1 MISVDQPAH
10 ELHLRVVCRVLFVAD
25 LRIQIF
31 KGCFDLRI
39 FVVADLAL
47 LPFPLWDLRWSELD
61 LVDLT
66 HPIRET
72 T

>member
-10 ELHLRVVCRVLFVAD
+10 ELHLRIVRCVHLAAD
-25 LRIQIF
+25 LRVQIF
-31 KGCFDLRI
+31 EGRFDLRI

-47 LPFPLWDLRWSELD
+47 LPFPLLDLRWSELD